1 MELANLNYMQLHT
14 QSNLWLV
21 GSGALLFVLGALTVQ
36 ATLLLHGSSA
46 ETPTM
51 VQTNDTAAQAPTDAE
66 DKTAIEDTTPSVT
79 WPPRVTEETVID
91 LPQPSQVGTVSVE
104 EALAAR
110 RSNRSYA
117 TTSLTLEDLGQ
128 MLWAAE
134 GVNDPETE
142 KRTVPSRGEAYPIQ
156 INVGVNRVSD
166 LAPGLYEYL
175 PVTHQLQLVRSG
187 TQAAVWE
194 ELTGQPHPQGA
205 AAVLLLTAD
214 MERGEDYYN
223 STLQESGHV
232 GQNLYLQAAALDLHM
247 LVMGG
252 FDRALTRQYVNGT
265 ATDEPVYMVPI
276 GNPVAEKETTTE

>member
-1 MELANLNYMQLHT
+1 
-14 QSNLWLV
+14 
-21 GSGALLFVLGALTVQ
+21 
-36 ATLLLHGSSA
+36 
-46 ETPTM
+46 M
-51 VQTNDTAAQAPTDAE
+51 VQTSDTAVQVPTDTE
-66 DKTAIEDTTPSVT
+66 DEKSVAAAAPNVI
-79 WPPRVTEETVID
+79 WPPLATEETIID
-91 LPQPSQVGTVSVE
+91 LPEPRQAGTVSVE
-104 EALAAR
+104 AALAAR

-117 TTSLTLEDLGQ
+117 TTSLALEDLGQ

-134 GVNDPETE
+134 GVNDPETG

-156 INVGVNRVSD
+156 ISVGVNWVAD
-166 LAPGLYEYL
+166 LEPGLYEYL
-175 PVTHQLQLVRSG
+175 PVTHQLRLVRSG

-232 GQNLYLQAAALDLHM
+232 GQNLYLQAAARDLHM

-252 FDRALTRQYVNGT
+252 FDRDLTRQYVDGL
-265 ATDEPVYMVPI
+265 ATDEPVYMIPI
-276 GNPVAEKETTTE
+276 GNPVTETETSTE